1 MTVSLFHQ
9 PARRLRLAAIGL
21 ALALAV
27 PLLAQEEVTVEL
39 DPAETHIG
47 FTLRDVLHTVHGTF
61 KLKNGVIRFDPATGA
76 ASGLVVV
83 DATSGESGN
92 QTRDRKMHKEI
103 LRSQQYPEITLT
115 PVRIQGQVSPQ
126 AESQVEIQGVIRL
139 EGKDREISLTA
150 HVQLAG
156 DQLTATT
163 NFVVPY
169 VEWGLKNPSTFILKV
184 SDKVDIDIHT
194 SGHLTNTSPAHPI
207 AKDKERGRG
216 FSASTTSGYF
226 EQYDSSRSDALQRIA
241 LNHQQVR
248 ALPARDGGDAFQA
261 HLRTRRRCR

>member
-1 MTVSLFHQ
+1 MRKSNRRYWPLTLNRAHLLW
-9 PARRLRLAAIGL
+9 RLRLAPI
-21 ALALAV
+21 ALALAA
-27 PLLAQEEVTVEL
+27 PLAAQEVTVGL

-47 FTLRDVLHTVHGTF
+47 FMLSDVLHTVRGTF
-61 KLKNGVIRFDPATGA
+61 KLKNGTIRFDPATGA

-103 LRSQQYPEITLT
+103 LLSQRYPEMTFT
-115 PVRIQGQVSPQ
+115 PVRVQGQVAPQ
-126 AESQVEIQGVIRL
+126 GESQVEIQGVIRL
-139 EGKDREISLTA
+139 DGKDHETRMTV

-184 SDKVDIDIHT
+184 SDKVDIDIHAW
-194 SGHLTNTSPAHPI
+194 GHLTKPPDHP
-207 AKDKERGRG
+207 
-216 FSASTTSGYF
+216 
-226 EQYDSSRSDALQRIA
+226 
-241 LNHQQVR
+241 
-248 ALPARDGGDAFQA
+248 
-261 HLRTRRRCR
+261 